1 MILAAEAGSVTSVLV
16 DIVVIL
22 LAAKIAAEVAER
34 IGVPAVIG
42 EILAGI
48 LVGPAVFGL
57 LDTNEV
63 ISVLAELG
71 VILLL
76 LEVGL
81 ELSLPGLRSLGKSS
95 MLVATIGVVT
105 PVVMGVFVGL
115 AFGESS
121 NTALFLGTALAATSV
136 GITARVFSDLGA
148 LTRVEGRTVLGAAVA
163 DDVMGLVLLTIV
175 VRITTAGS
183 IDVIDVVK
191 IVVIAVAFLVL
202 SVGLG
207 TRIGPKIFQWVDRY
221 SRATGTFVAIAL
233 AFTLVFALLA
243 DAAELAPIVGA
254 FAAGV
259 ALSGS
264 APAARIRRELAPV
277 GHLFIPVF
285 FLDIGVQAN
294 LDPFTKPGLLALIA
308 ALIVIACI
316 GKLAAGLGLL
326 GGIGDRLLV
335 GLGMLPRGEV
345 GLIFASIGLANGVL
359 GEDQYGALV
368 AVVLVTTLLA
378 PPLLRWRIKKIDST
392 RLEVEAVP
400 MPDGGWLV
408 AGDTIGLAAEPGLD
422 DALVVALDAARMVNT
437 APPSAELL
445 DWLGRVRLDD
455 ARWDRKATSRL
466 MDLLRDGSVRS
477 WRFLEAA
484 GVLERTLPEL
494 AEMVKRRQTDPF
506 MLDPSNVLRFEMV
519 DNLRELVAH
528 DPMAATVFERLRYPE
543 QPMLAA
549 LILSVTRDG
558 GDPAALA
565 RAIADRLRLGVRAE
579 EPLVALVEDAN
590 LMRAASA
597 RIDGL
602 DEEPVL
608 VLATHLETP
617 ERVRALYLVTLAS
630 GPLEDWE
637 RQRLDDLLARLLQV
651 LNRPDLTG
659 RRVGSQIEA
668 RRGEALRLATND
680 GQADRIRNAPRAY
693 LLARAPETIAR
704 HAALLDPLPRRGRI
718 KVTVA
723 TLGNDLGRVEIA
735 ALDRP
740 GLLGAVTGVLADR
753 RIDVVEAAAVT
764 WPDGAVVESYTVRT
778 VVPFSTAV
786 GTATLMEEA
795 IQGALARPLDAEPAP
810 DLEIDFDNDASPWY
824 TLCEVRGPDRPG
836 LVHAVTVGFAAAG
849 VTVHS
854 AGIDTVGG
862 VVIDR
867 FELTDREGRKLD
879 GDLRRAVREA
889 IWNGKGAPSAESGR
903 RLFRRRDRAG
913 A

>member
-1 MILAAEAGSVTSVLV
+1 MILAAGAGSVTSVLV

-34 IGVPAVIG
+34 VGVPAVIG
-42 EILAGI
+42 EIVAGI
-48 LVGPAVFGL
+48 VVGPAILGL
-57 LDTNEV
+57 LDTNDV
-63 ISVLAELG
+63 IAVLAELG

-81 ELSLPGLRSLGKSS
+81 ELSLPELRSVGKSS
-95 MLVATIGVVT
+95 LLVATIGVIT
-105 PVVMGVFVGL
+105 PVVLGVFTGL
-115 AFGESS
+115 AFHESS
-121 NTALFLGTALAATSV
+121 DTALFLGTALAATSV

-175 VRITTAGS
+175 VRITTSGS

-191 IVVIAVAFLVL
+191 IVVVAVAFLVL
-202 SVGLG
+202 SVGIG
-207 TRIGPKIFQWVDRY
+207 TRIGPKIFQGVDRY
-221 SRATGTFVAIAL
+221 SRSSGTFVAIAL

-294 LDPFTKPGLLALIA
+294 LDPFTKPRLLALIA
-308 ALIVIACI
+308 VLVVVACI

-326 GGIGDRLLV
+326 GRTGDRLLV

-359 GEDQYGALV
+359 GNDQYGALV

-378 PPLLRWRIKKIDST
+378 PPLLRWRIKLVDG
-392 RLEVEAVP
+392 RRPERAPVP
-400 MPDGGWLV
+400 MPAGGWLV
-408 AGDTIGLAAEPGLD
+408 AGDTIELADEPPLE
-422 DALVVALDAARMVNT
+422 DALVVALDAARMVNG
-437 APPSAELL
+437 APPSGALL
-445 DWLGRVRLDD
+445 DWLGRVDL
-455 ARWDRKATSRL
+455 AGVRWDRKATARL
-466 MDLLRDGSVRS
+466 MELLRDGSIRS

-494 AEMVKRRQTDPF
+494 AETVRHRRTDPF
-506 MLDPSNVLRFEMV
+506 LLDPSNLLRFELV

-549 LILSVTRDG
+549 LVLSVTRDG
-558 GDPAALA
+558 GDPAELA
-565 RAIADRLRLGVRAE
+565 RRIADRLRLGVRAE
-579 EPLVALVEDAN
+579 EPLVALVSDAN
-590 LMRAASA
+590 LMRAAST
-597 RIDGL
+597 RLDGL

-617 ERVRALYLVTLAS
+617 ERVRALYLVTLAT
-630 GPLEDWE
+630 GPLEPWE
-637 RQRLDDLLARLLQV
+637 RDRLDDLLARLLQV

-659 RRVGSQIEA
+659 RRAGSQLEA
-668 RRGEALRLATND
+668 RRGEAVRLAATD
-680 GQADRIRNAPRAY
+680 AQADRIRSAPRAY
-693 LLARAPETIAR
+693 LLAQSPETVAR
-704 HAALLDPLPRRGRI
+704 HAALLDPPPRRGRVAVH
-718 KVTVA
+718 VT

-735 ALDRP
+735 AMDRP
-740 GLLGAVTGVLADR
+740 GLLGAVSGVLADR
-753 RIDVVEAAAVT
+753 RIDVVAAAAVT
-764 WPDGAVVESYTVRT
+764 WPDGAIVESYTVRT
-778 VVPFSTAV
+778 VVPLSTAM
-786 GTATLMEEA
+786 GTAAHLEDA
-795 IQGALARPLDAEPAP
+795 IQSALRAPLVAEPAP
-810 DLEIDFDNDASPWY
+810 DLAIDFENDASPWY

-836 LVHAVTVGFAAAG
+836 LVHAVSVGFAASG

-854 AGIDTVGG
+854 AAIDTVGG

-867 FELTDREGRKLD
+867 FELTDEDGRKLD
-879 GDLRRAVREA
+879 GDRRRAVREA
-889 IWNGKGAPSAESGR
+889 IWHGSDTAVVEGR
-903 RLFRRRDRAG
+903 RRRLRRRDRTAV
-913 A
+913 